1 MALRDQIDFSV
12 IENEAERL
20 VIDEL
25 ETQLGEDAATI
36 DEDTLLDIATYAL
49 NRVKPLYRVTL
60 LGRLYAQ
67 AGGQTEYTQEITRA
81 VAEAIEKIA
90 GDI

>member
-1 MALRDQIDFSV
+1 M
-12 IENEAERL
+12 IE
-20 VIDEL
+20 EL
-25 ETQLGEDAATI
+25 EAQMGQDAETM

-67 AGGQTEYTQEITRA
+67 AGGDTDYNRQVEQA
-81 VAEAIEKIA
+81 VSEAIRKITDA
-90 GDI
+90 G

>member
-67 AGGQTEYTQEITRA
+67 AGGQTDA
-81 VAEAIEKIA
+81 AGSA
-90 GDI
+90 GDDRCFSF

>member
-67 AGGQTEYTQEITRA
+67 AGGQTGYAQEITRA

>member
-1 MALRDQIDFSV
+1 MALRDQIDFAV
-12 IENEAERL
+12 IENEAERM
-20 VIDEL
+20 VIAEL
-25 ETQLGEDAATI
+25 ETQLGEDTTTM

-67 AGGQTEYTQEITRA
+67 ASGQTEYAREIERA
-81 VAEAIEKIA
+81 VTEAIEKIA